1 MKPDKLLPDKLL
13 VEGLGRLGLE
23 PSGEQAEE
31 FMAYLGEL
39 KRWQRAMSL
48 TSLRSDEDIVVKHF
62 LDSCLYL
69 KVLPAETGSV
79 ADVGSGAGFPGIP
92 IKIMRP
98 ELQVYLIEGSAKK
111 CSFLRHMQR
120 TLKLGGLEVIESRV
134 EDVRGLGV
142 DAAVT
147 RALFSVEDFA
157 GKASHIVREG
167 GVFVLNKGPK
177 AKEEVEGSD
186 LPCEVV
192 PLELPV
198 AGTIR
203 NLVIVRKA

>member
-1 MKPDKLLPDKLL
+1 MKPDKLLIK
-13 VEGLGRLGLE
+13 GLGKLGLE
-23 PSGEQAEE
+23 PTGEQAEK

-79 ADVGSGAGFPGIP
+79 ADVGSGAGFPGLP

-98 ELQVYLIEGSAKK
+98 ELQVYLIESSAKK

-147 RALFSVEDFA
+147 RALFRVEDFA
-157 GKASHIVREG
+157 RKASHILREG

-177 AKEEVEGSD
+177 AKEEVEGSG

-198 AGTIR
+198 AGVRR
-203 NLVIVRKA
+203 NLVIVWKA